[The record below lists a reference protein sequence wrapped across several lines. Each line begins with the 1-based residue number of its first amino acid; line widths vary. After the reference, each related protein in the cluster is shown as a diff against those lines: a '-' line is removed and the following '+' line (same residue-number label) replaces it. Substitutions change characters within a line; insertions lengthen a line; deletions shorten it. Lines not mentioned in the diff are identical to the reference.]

1 MTATVTARLDA
12 VSKRYGTVRAAD
24 GVTLT
29 LHRGQCVALVGHNGA
44 GKSTLIKLMLGLI
57 RPTAGRVEVLGTDA
71 ASRAFGALRSAIG
84 FLPENVVFPSAMTGA
99 EVLAF
104 YARLKGQPVRRNAAL
119 LERIGLAD
127 AAQRRVGTY
136 SNGMRQRLG
145 LAQALIGAPR
155 LLLLDEPTSGLDPAL
170 RQDFYEIV
178 GELARNGAT
187 VLLSS
192 HALAEIEHRTDR
204 VIALDRGRKIAD
216 GTLADL
222 RHLSGFPTRIR
233 IRLPEGV
240 QFHPAALA
248 GMAEHRVLTDG
259 TVEIRCL
266 DVAKLDVLRQL
277 LAMSLTFA
285 DIDVVSPTLDDIYA
299 DVLRRVA
306 AE

>member
-1 MTATVTARLDA
+1 MSETVTVRLDA
-12 VSKRYGTVRAAD
+12 VSKHYGAVRAVD
-24 GVTLT
+24 GMELT

-57 RPTAGRVEVLGTDA
+57 RPSAGRVDVLGADA
-71 ASRAFGALRSAIG
+71 TSRAFGAVRGSIG
-84 FLPENVVFPSAMTGA
+84 FLPENVVFPPAMTGA

-104 YARLKGQPVRRNAAL
+104 YARLKRQPVRRNAAL

-127 AAQRRVGTY
+127 AARRRVGTY
-136 SNGMRQRLG
+136 SKGMRQRLG
-145 LAQALIGAPR
+145 LAQALIGAPS

-170 RQDFYEIV
+170 RQDFYEII

-204 VIALDRGRKIAD
+204 VIAMDRGRKIAD

-222 RHLSGFPTRIR
+222 RRLSGSPTRIR

-240 QFHPAALA
+240 RFQPASSA
-248 GMAEHRVLTDG
+248 GMAEYTVLSDG
-259 TVEIRCL
+259 VVEIRCL
-266 DVAKLDVLRQL
+266 DAAKLTVLRQL
-277 LAMSLTFA
+277 LAMALPLA
-285 DIDVVSPTLDDIYA
+285 DIDIISPTLDDIYA
-299 DVLRRVA
+299 DVLRSEA